1 MELYEMTRYF
11 RIAKDI
17 GKFKMS
23 YNSSSP
29 RGRELERGEFHP
41 HPSINSGQALN
52 PLPSRARNFIPDY
65 VANYNRE

>member
-29 RGRELERGEFHP
+29 RGMELERGEFHP
-41 HPSINSGQALN
+41 HLN

-65 VANYNRE
+65 AANYNRE